1 MYLESRKVILE
12 PYLNS
17 DYQRFYW
24 TQRFNCDYFLTL
36 LELYLNLFGTIFA
49 PNLNFAST
57 LNLNLIR
64 NWTLFEPNLNLAW
77 TIKNFIWTLIEPCLN
92 LLELFINQL
101 IVKLSPENL
110 LILNI
115 KTGSHKKSNQN
126 WWLSYAVFHEYNS
139 LYNQQCANFPRE
151 EFSCVLCSRLARIP
165 CNFLYSCTIPRE
177 ASQVRV
183 FFIFIS
189 SS

>member
-57 LNLNLIR
+57 LNLNLIW

-77 TIKNFIWTLIEPCLN
+77 TIKNFIWSLIEPCLN

-115 KTGSHKKSNQN
+115 KTGSHKKVIKTDDCPTLFFMSVTRFIISNVQIFQGKN
-126 WWLSYAVFHEYNS
+126 FRVCCAVDLLESLATSYIHVQFREKPLKWEY
-139 LYNQQCANFPRE
+139 
-151 EFSCVLCSRLARIP
+151 FSFS
-165 CNFLYSCTIPRE
+165 
-177 ASQVRV
+177 
-183 FFIFIS
+183 
-189 SS
+189 